1 MASETSAL
9 ATFKACKNCSIS
21 MSVKLWTCFH
31 CKLDK
36 DTAAGKGVF
45 YSTLSRESA
54 PLADHELAA
63 QLEKRLKKSAPKG
76 YRGTTSTA
84 QG

>member
-1 MASETSAL
+1 MASEASAL
-9 ATFKACKNCSIS
+9 ATFRACKDCSIS

-36 DTAAGKGVF
+36 DNAAGKGVF
-45 YSTLSRESA
+45 CSALSQESA
-54 PLADHELAA
+54 RLADHELAA

-76 YRGTTSTA
+76 YRGSTPTA